1 MNCRNSL
8 NIKVSLFIIIPIIII
23 IMSVGILTIL
33 HTYNIS
39 RDMSLVTIDQIS
51 EVQLL
56 NMRDLINNEL
66 NFMKGIKFVSEEL
79 YCSNIRNRRIYE
91 NVMCKFSKKISEN
104 AEAVFLL
111 FLPNAIDNDNI
122 YKNDSSYKNIN
133 GRFGIYMGKDKETVY
148 NQVKS
153 KITQISELL
162 KKEKINVWIRP
173 ETTGKSTQWG
183 DLEEIISLSKEFDN
197 VLPCI
202 DFSHLHARS
211 GGEYNTYDE
220 FSKILETVGNEIGT
234 YALENFHGHLAG
246 IDYSSKGEKKHLNL
260 EESDMNY
267 KNLLKAMKEFGIK
280 GALVCESPNI
290 EDDAKLLK
298 TYYESL

>member
-1 MNCRNSL
+1 M
-8 NIKVSLFIIIPIIII
+8 
-23 IMSVGILTIL
+23 
-33 HTYNIS
+33 
-39 RDMSLVTIDQIS
+39 Q
-51 EVQLL
+51 
-56 NMRDLINNEL
+56 
-66 NFMKGIKFVSEEL
+66 
-79 YCSNIRNRRIYE
+79 
-91 NVMCKFSKKISEN
+91 
-104 AEAVFLL
+104 
-111 FLPNAIDNDNI
+111 NI
-122 YKNDSSYKNIN
+122 YKFDRLNFITAGMPLRTGKGSYPAAFDVLKEMNLDGMELEFVHGVRMSSENIDFVKNTVKENKYVITAHAPFYIN
-133 GRFGIYMGKDKETVY
+133 LNSKEEDKIEASVTRIIETAQTAYSAGAFSITFHAAFYMGKDKDTVF

-153 KITQISELL
+153 KITEISELL
-162 KKEKINVWIRP
+162 KKENINVWIRP

-183 DLEEIISLSKEFDN
+183 DLDEIVRLSKEFDN

-220 FSKILETVGNEIGT
+220 FSKILETVGKEIGE

-267 KNLLKAMKEFGIK
+267 KDLLKAMKEFGVK

-298 TYYESL
+298 SYFETL